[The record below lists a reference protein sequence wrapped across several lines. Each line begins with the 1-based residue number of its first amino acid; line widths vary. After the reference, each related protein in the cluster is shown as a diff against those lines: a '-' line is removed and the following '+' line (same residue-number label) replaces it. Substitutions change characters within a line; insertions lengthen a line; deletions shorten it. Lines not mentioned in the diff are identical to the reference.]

1 MLHEE
6 LTEKIIESFYLVY
19 NKLGYGFLESVYENA
34 LLIELKRQGL
44 NVVNQVPI
52 EVQYRNQKVGTFFA
66 DVLVEEEVILEL
78 KASRKLLQEHEFQL
92 INYLRATNIEV
103 GLLFNFGKKPEFKQK
118 IFSNK
123 S

>member
-52 EVQYRNQKVGTFFA
+52 EVQYRNQKIGTFFA
-66 DVLVEEEVILEL
+66 DVLVEKKVILEL
-78 KASRKLLQEHEFQL
+78 KASRKLL
-92 INYLRATNIEV
+92 
-103 GLLFNFGKKPEFKQK
+103 
-118 IFSNK
+118 
-123 S
+123 